1 MGLRERLKQ
10 GGTTSDRTPVT
21 GVPAYSSVSPESY
34 HELKGE
40 LHQRLID
47 KLDLTTIE
55 NLPREQLL
63 EELRV
68 ILGAILAGSQLP
80 LNRLE
85 REQMVEELLDEVTG
99 LGPLEPLLRDHTI
112 SDILVNT

>member
-10 GGTTSDRTPVT
+10 QSPAAPGAGT
-21 GVPAYSSVSPESY
+21 PAFGAPASYGTISPEIY
-34 HELKGE
+34 HDLKGE

-47 KLDLTTIE
+47 KLDLKTIE
-55 NLPREQLL
+55 KLPREQLR

-68 ILGAILAGSQLP
+68 ILGSILSGTDLP
-80 LNRLE
+80 LNRAE

-99 LGPLEPLLRDHTI
+99 L
-112 SDILVNT
+112 